1 MLILAASLFFVNPA
15 PLDMP
20 RAEAFLVTEDGKRRL
35 EDRYDKLDLWMS
47 QAIVGRWL
55 DDEGR
60 MFTLSTLDW
69 EPPAIEEHAT
79 LTRRDYVSQ
88 RVPMKR
94 VRANAK
100 YPAPFRR
107 AIALLADC
115 SLAEE
120 RPRPP
125 RQLPR
130 GYRDVDYWQHPTNYT
145 TIVCAFRQEKSE
157 RWYLA
162 TWDLIE
168 GDDYPE
174 RMTVFEDLFLRKDFR
189 DFQVSRVL
197 QAAPDS
203 KSAKASPS
211 ERELLRADARHS
223 VAAYA
228 NWHVTDS
235 TEFTVL
241 DDLPGRGFVETLT
254 NALVQ
259 MRAEYVRTVPTELDG
274 TNALC
279 VARIYATREEYLAAL
294 ETDGNTNMSWSAAYW
309 SPERRE
315 LVAYL
320 PANGEAELLKTFRHE
335 AFHQYLSY
343 ACSMIAASPW
353 INEGY
358 AQYFEDPEDEDWALG
373 IDWTKDGVE
382 RLAALLPGMFGM
394 DYGQFYAGT
403 DLQRRFSY
411 RLAWSVAVFLEKGA
425 DKVRFRPF
433 ADLKRDYFRSLLREQ
448 DMRRATSAAFRNEDT
463 LKLFIREWKKF
474 WLDR

>member
-1 MLILAASLFFVNPA
+1 MLFLAASLFFTEPA

-20 RAEAFLVTEDGKRRL
+20 RAEAYLVTEDGRRRL
-35 EDRYDKLDLWMS
+35 EDRYDKLDLWLS
-47 QAIVGRWL
+47 QAVIGRWL
-55 DDEGR
+55 DDDGR
-60 MFTLSTLDW
+60 LFTLASLDW
-69 EPPAIEEHAT
+69 EPPAVEEHAT
-79 LTRRDYVSQ
+79 LTRVDYAAQ

-94 VRANAK
+94 IRANAK
-100 YPAPFRR
+100 FPASFLR

-115 SLAEE
+115 PLATD
-120 RPRPP
+120 RPRAS

-130 GYRDVDYWQHPTNYT
+130 GFRDVDYWQHPTNYT
-145 TIVCAFRQEKSE
+145 SVVCAFRPEKSE

-162 TWDLIE
+162 TWDLAE

-174 RMTVFEDLFLRKDFR
+174 RMAAFEDLFLRKDFR
-189 DFQVSRVL
+189 TLVHPQPSRPSQRP
-197 QAAPDS
+197 QAAL
-203 KSAKASPS
+203 S
-211 ERELLRADARHS
+211 ERELLRADARHA

-235 TEFTVL
+235 AEFTVL
-241 DDLPGRGFVETLT
+241 DDLPDRGFVTSLT
-254 NALVQ
+254 NVL
-259 MRAEYVRTVPTELDG
+259 AEVRLAYARTVPTELDG
-274 TNALC
+274 TNVLGI
-279 VARIYATREEYLAAL
+279 ARIYASREEYLAAL
-294 ETDGNTNMSWSAAYW
+294 GTDGNTNMAWTAAYW

-320 PANGEAELLKTFRHE
+320 PENGEGELLKTLRHE

-343 ACSMIAASPW
+343 ACSMISASPW

-358 AQYFEDPEDEDWALG
+358 AQYFEDPESEDWALE
-373 IDWTKDGVE
+373 IDRSKDGLE
-382 RLAALLPGMFGM
+382 GLAALLPGIFGM
-394 DYGQFYAGT
+394 DYGQFYGGT
-403 DLQRRFSY
+403 DFQRRLSY

-433 ADLKRDYFRSLLREQ
+433 ADLKRDYFHTLLREQ
-448 DMRRATSAAFRNEDT
+448 DMRRATAAAFRNEDT